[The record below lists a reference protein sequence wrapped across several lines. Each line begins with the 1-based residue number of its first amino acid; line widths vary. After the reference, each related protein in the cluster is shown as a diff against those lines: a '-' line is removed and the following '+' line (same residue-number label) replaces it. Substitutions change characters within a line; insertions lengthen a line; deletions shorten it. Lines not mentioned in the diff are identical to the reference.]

1 MSLFGEITAIKK
13 VKKGENIGYG
23 CDHTLEKDSMIATVA
38 LGYGMGVPRC
48 IEKSFKPCVH
58 GARVP
63 FASRICMDRFMLDL
77 TELFEK
83 GYTVRVGE
91 TVELFG
97 KSIPVTE
104 LSESEGTIPYETLC
118 RTGKMNSK

>member
-1 MSLFGEITAIKK
+1 M
-13 VKKGENIGYG
+13 VKKGENVGYG
-23 CDHTLEKDSMIATVA
+23 CDHLTWRDSVIATVA
-38 LGYGMGVPRC
+38 LGYGMGIPRC

-83 GYTVRVGE
+83 GDTVRVGE

-97 KSIPVTE
+97 ENIPVTE
-104 LSESEGTIPYETLC
+104 FSECEGTISYETLC
-118 RTGKMNSK
+118 RVGKMNR